1 MSCLQQYGLTISLYR
16 ATNSICDSLLCFK
29 VSTGPFGQQL
39 NSVIHSWHWRFH
51 LDAKYVFLRYCLP
64 HYLLAI
70 QIPFTYVL
78 YILRNF
84 YSKSFPYG
92 SPNGPQC
99 QLSLPIFFSLQV
111 SFIPFPTQSSSLV
124 SSLSL
129 RTRIF
134 LKRKDYSCKVV
145 NVLPIC

>member
-1 MSCLQQYGLTISLYR
+1 MGIKYNQRVAGYYHTILPLLHKHISQVGDDSIFWVLELSWWLLSPLAVHRVPCSTRKTVNEVKPLFKGKSNAFVCNGIYMSCLQQYGLTISLYR

-70 QIPFTYVL
+70 
-78 YILRNF
+78 
-84 YSKSFPYG
+84 
-92 SPNGPQC
+92 
-99 QLSLPIFFSLQV
+99 
-111 SFIPFPTQSSSLV
+111 
-124 SSLSL
+124 
-129 RTRIF
+129 
-134 LKRKDYSCKVV
+134 
-145 NVLPIC
+145 